1 MERRE
6 FIAIVIQLLI
16 IFLLQDDLD
25 LKDLKVLYIL
35 ITERINHPL
44 YSYSHK
50 VIVRRIRYLSVW
62 ILKINKVAR

>member
-16 IFLLQDDLD
+16 IFSLQDDLD

-35 ITERINHPL
+35 ITGRTDHPP
-44 YSYSHK
+44 YSYSHEA
-50 VIVRRIRYLSVW
+50 IVRRIRHLGVW
-62 ILKINKVAR
+62 IPRINKVAR